1 MSPGRKP
8 SFSPASTA
16 GLESITRSTFFSI
29 SNVIATETARKLLPV
44 PAGPR
49 AITISFSLNDFIDGF
64 IIAEATRNHSG
75 ERKKLNFNINNFQKF
90 KKKINYVV
98 VDDIP
103 KDIDKAIYYLSA
115 AAAQGQVNAM
125 TTVGWTYFTGEHG
138 APQDNDEAIYW
149 NQKASDAG
157 FTVASYNIG
166 FFYYSGLAG
175 LEQDL
180 IMAKKYWLL
189 SASQWLNS
197 EGLHDATA
205 EGLLDEIN
213 EYNPNPTKEMIELRD
228 FYIMLLKSNPS

>member
-1 MSPGRKP
+1 MSVLIRV
-8 SFSPASTA
+8 SLLFVLLFFTA
-16 GLESITRSTFFSI
+16 PLKADYLSYL
-29 SNVIATETARKLLPV
+29 TE
-44 PAGPR
+44 
-49 AITISFSLNDFIDGF
+49 
-64 IIAEATRNHSG
+64 EADKGDIVSQNNLGHLYLSGSG
-75 ERKKLNFNINNFQKF
+75 E
-90 KKKINYVV
+90 Y
-98 VDDIP
+98 DIP
-103 KDIDKAIYYLSA
+103 KDTDKAIYYLSA

-180 IMAKKYWLL
+180 IMARKYWLL

-205 EGLLDEIN
+205 VGLLDEIN
-213 EYNPNPTKEMIELRD
+213 EYNPSPTKEMIKLRD